1 MRAERFVTAAVLAFA
16 GINVS
21 ASVVGGLDLSSG
33 SVGLFNTPI
42 VGIFSDTYTFSIIQS
57 VVANGSITS
66 AVNGTQDVD
75 FTSISLSG
83 PSGLIG
89 YSQRLGNPTEV
100 WALPETGATLSPGS
114 YTLTVAGTNSAG
126 GGSYGGDFAVSG
138 LSGNGGGGGGVGGA
152 LGLLDL
158 SSGSSGFSSTPTAG
172 LFTNTFNFTLIQQG
186 IINGSISSVVNGS
199 QNVDFSSIVISG
211 PGGTANF
218 SMIFMDPLEVWALPS
233 AGTALGP
240 GSYTLTLSGTN
251 SSGVGSFGG
260 NLAISAGNAATV
272 SEPESATLVLVGLAA
287 VGIFARRRK
296 QRQIEYN
303 FFI

>member
-1 MRAERFVTAAVLAFA
+1 MRVERFTTAAVLAFA

-21 ASVVGGLDLSSG
+21 ASVVGSLDLSSG
-33 SVGLFNTPI
+33 SVGLFNTPT
-42 VGIFSDTYTFSIIQS
+42 VGIFSDTYTFSLIQP

-66 AVNGTQDVD
+66 ALNGTQDVD

-100 WALPETGATLSPGS
+100 WALPEAGATLSPGS

-126 GGSYGGDFAVSG
+126 GGSYGGDFAVTG
-138 LSGNGGGGGGVGGA
+138 LGGGGGGA

-158 SSGSSGFSSTPTAG
+158 SSGSSGFSSTPAAG
-172 LFTNTFNFTLIQQG
+172 LFTNTFNFTLIQQV

-199 QNVDFSSIVISG
+199 QNVDFSSIAISG

-260 NLAISAGNAATV
+260 NLAMSPVNAATV
-272 SEPESATLVLVGLAA
+272 SEPESATLVLVSLAA
-287 VGIFARRRK
+287 VGIFSRRRK
-296 QRQIEYN
+296 QRQIT
-303 FFI
+303 